1 MVGRRV
7 DAIAGSTAIVL
18 RKGFMSEIDEKT
30 VEYVLE
36 NRKHFEDL
44 RQVTAQL
51 AGLLVLAATGS
62 RSASPDH
69 PLLESADALFLEA
82 VDGFRSARVPIRAR
96 PHHDA
101 VMQAVTAVG
110 HALNAARRSLGR
122 GGPEADIDPILL
134 PLQMGYTHLQRAA
147 RALPGFEMIAFDQG
161 CCGAHRSA
169 AVRRTDPDS
178 TS

>member
-1 MVGRRV
+1 
-7 DAIAGSTAIVL
+7 
-18 RKGFMSEIDEKT
+18 MSDIDEKT

-69 PLLESADALFLEA
+69 PLLESANGLFQEA
-82 VDGFRSARVPIRAR
+82 VDGLRSARVPIRAR

-101 VMQAVTAVG
+101 IMQAVTAVR
-110 HALNAARRSLGR
+110 HALDAAQRSLGR
-122 GGPEADIDPILL
+122 QGPGIDVDPILI
-134 PLQMGYTHLQRAA
+134 PLQMGYAHLQRAA
-147 RALPGFEMIAFDQG
+147 QALPGFEMIAFDQG
-161 CCGAHRSA
+161 CCGAQRSA
-169 AVRRTDPDS
+169 AGPTPRPGLL